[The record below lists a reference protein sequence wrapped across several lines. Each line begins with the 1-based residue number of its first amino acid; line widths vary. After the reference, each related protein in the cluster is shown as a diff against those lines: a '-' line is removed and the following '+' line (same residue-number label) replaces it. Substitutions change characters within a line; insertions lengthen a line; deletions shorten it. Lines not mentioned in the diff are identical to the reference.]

1 MSTHRNRHI
10 ERSKLMD
17 LKTDKVIW
25 LPEHNEKT
33 YHQNRA
39 IGSLEI
45 LKSILQNKFLCHIG
59 CSTGIITQYFSKVCS
74 KILALD
80 IEDDAIKQTLN
91 RKYNCKIDVKKIDA
105 IEYLQ
110 KNPEINPEVFYAWA
124 NDMDFWVDNILNLRA
139 HTNPTIIL
147 GIGLQRLVSPVE
159 NEQPLQ
165 LTTAK
170 KLKEKYNG
178 EIKLFSFPVSE
189 YTLKNNG
196 TFGLLILKPEKD

>member
-1 MSTHRNRHI
+1 MLFYNSNI
-10 ERSKLMD
+10 ISAPDE
-17 LKTDKVIW
+17 KV
-25 LPEHNEKT
+25 
-33 YHQNRA
+33 YHKNRA
-39 IGSLEI
+39 IASLEELKDI
-45 LKSILQNKFLCHIG
+45 LDNKFLCHIG
-59 CSTGIITQYFSKVCS
+59 SSTGVITEYFSKVCS

-91 RKYNCKIDVKKIDA
+91 RKYNCEIDIKKADA

-110 KNPEINPEVFYAWA
+110 ENPDVNPEVFYAWT

-139 HTNPTIIL
+139 HTNPIIIL

-159 NEQPLQ
+159 NGRPLQ
-165 LTTAK
+165 LITAR

-196 TFGLLILKPEKD
+196 TFGLLVLKPKEDYHDI